1 MVRGWGELSPPHFRK
16 QDPMHMKLGGERLRN
31 SICGAIKKQTGEHC
45 KNKPMENGKCRFHG
59 GLSTGP
65 KDREKKSEQMK
76 GNKNA
81 VKTHQYETLWADQFT
96 GKHKDLFQLAP
107 MDALEIVDMEIRKNE
122 VRQMMIFDDI
132 AALKLNGDKR
142 KVDSITKM
150 EEALTS
156 VQNQKIRLLETK
168 LKLIEMN
175 TGEIEDDNSP
185 LLQLV
190 SVLDGMRR
198 DRPDKN

>member
-1 MVRGWGELSPPHFRK
+1 
-16 QDPMHMKLGGERLRN
+16 MKN
-31 SICGAIKKQTGEHC
+31 SICGAIKKRTGEQC

-65 KDREKKSEQMK
+65 KDREKKSKQMK

-107 MDALEIVDMEIRKNE
+107 TDALEIVDMDIRKNE
-122 VRQMMIFDDI
+122 VRQMMILDDI
-132 AALKLNGDKR
+132 AELKLSGDKR
-142 KVDSITKM
+142 KVDSVTKK

-168 LKLIEMN
+168 LKLIAMN
-175 TGEIEDDNSP
+175 EERTSEDNGS
-185 LLQLV
+185 
-190 SVLDGMRR
+190 LDRLNDILDSMRKEKQA
-198 DRPDKN
+198 KNNV